1 MASNRDINRTSTS
14 VKGNGEIGLAWA
26 HFITTVEPILTQ
38 NFLLQLRRQLA
49 FAGFF
54 LEEISEFL
62 KGFLRLRIACYVPE

>member
-1 MASNRDINRTSTS
+1 M
-14 VKGNGEIGLAWA
+14 GLAWA